1 MYIWEQG
8 DWPRFRWNAEALIAP
23 LGEARLKQ
31 GRLLGRM
38 QALGFD
44 LQLEA
49 QLQALTAEAVKTSDI
64 EGEVLD
70 AASVRSSLA
79 RRLGAPEALTAP
91 VDRRAEGLAEMLL
104 DATRNHRA
112 PLTAGRLFA
121 WQAALFPTGYSGLAR
136 LRLGAWRDDA
146 GGPMQVV
153 SGAIGRERVHYEAP
167 PAARLEAEMA
177 AFLGWFET
185 PAAMDGLLK
194 AGLAHLWFVTIHPFE
209 DGNGRIARAIADLA
223 LARSEGSPQRF
234 YSLSS
239 QIRRERADYYAR
251 LEATQK
257 GDLDVTAWL
266 AWFLASLGRAL
277 DGAEAEM
284 AGVLRKAEFWRARQ
298 GLDLNPRQRLV
309 LNRWLDG
316 FEGRL
321 TAPKWAILAKCSPA
335 TAQRDIAD
343 LLDKGV
349 LVRNPGGSKNT
360 SYTLAD

>member
-1 MYIWEQG
+1 MYIWEQAA
-8 DWPRFRWNAEALIAP
+8 WPRFRWDAEALLGP
-23 LGEARLKQ
+23 LGETRLKQ

-49 QLQALTAEAVKTSDI
+49 QLQALTAEAVKSSDI

-79 RRLGAPEALTAP
+79 RRLGVPEAAAAP
-91 VDRRAEGLAEMLL
+91 VDRRAEGVAEMML
-104 DATRNHRA
+104 DATRNHSA
-112 PLTAGRLFA
+112 PLTAERLFA
-121 WQAALFPTGYSGLAR
+121 WHAALFPTGYSGLSR
-136 LRLGAWRDDA
+136 IRTGGWRDDA
-146 GGPMQVV
+146 SGPMQVV
-153 SGAIGRERVHYEAP
+153 SGALGRERVHYQAP
-167 PAARLEAEMA
+167 PAARLGEEMS
-177 AFLGWFET
+177 AFLAWFEA
-185 PAAMDGLLK
+185 PGPMDGLLR
-194 AGLAHLWFVTIHPFE
+194 AGLSHLWFVTIHPFE

-239 QIRRERADYYAR
+239 QIRRERADYYAQ

-257 GDLDVTAWL
+257 GGLEVTAWL

-284 AGVLRKAEFWRARQ
+284 AGVLRKAEFWRTHQA
-298 GLDLNPRQRLV
+298 LPLNPRQRLV

-316 FEGRL
+316 FEGHL
-321 TAPKWAILAKCSPA
+321 TARKWAVLAKCSPA

-343 LLDKGV
+343 LLDRGV

-360 SYTLAD
+360 SYGIAG

>member
-1 MYIWEQG
+1 MYIWGQPG
-8 DWPRFRWNAEALIAP
+8 WPRFEWDAEALIAP
-23 LGEARLKQ
+23 LGETRLKQ

-49 QLQALTAEAVKTSDI
+49 ELQALTAEAVKSSDI

-79 RRLGAPEALTAP
+79 RRLGLPDAAAA

-104 DATRNHRA
+104 DATRNHTE
-112 PLTAGRLFA
+112 PLTAERLFA

-136 LRLGAWRDDA
+136 LRIGAWRDDA
-146 GGPMQVV
+146 GGPTQVV
-153 SGAIGRERVHYEAP
+153 SGALGRERVHYEAP

-177 AFLGWFET
+177 AFLDWFET

-223 LARSEGSPQRF
+223 LARSEASPQRF

-239 QIRRERADYYAR
+239 QIRRERAAYYAE
-251 LEATQK
+251 LEAAQK
-257 GDLDVTAWL
+257 GGLDVTRWL

-349 LVRNPGGSKNT
+349 LIRNPGGGKNT
-360 SYTLAD
+360 SYAVAD